1 MCQNLLIIIS
11 NNEFWVQILVILA
24 LKRPKKTLPVD
35 DRYKYKYKYMDDL
48 TVLEAVY
55 LMNIGIASYNLRN
68 HIPNNIPVHNQ
79 IIKNDQ
85 LATQNYLDE
94 IQNWTDSKKMVLNEK
109 KTKYMIFNLSS
120 RQT

>member
-1 MCQNLLIIIS
+1 MIGT
-11 NNEFWVQILVILA
+11 
-24 LKRPKKTLPVD
+24 K
-35 DRYKYKYKYMDDL
+35 YKYKYKYMYKYMDEL

-79 IIKNDQ
+79 IIKSDQ